1 MGLEQSKQ
9 KFLWV
14 LGEADRGDTF
24 TGEARRFVLPEGFEE
39 RIKEVGL
46 LVREWAPQP
55 EILAHSSTG
64 GFLGDG
70 SFENRLAREGVG
82 ETRGAVRPWA
92 TRRDEHVTSEM
103 AENAVKTSMASADG
117 DEMRKR
123 AADFL
128 TIY

>member
-14 LGEADRGDTF
+14 LGEADRGDIF

-46 LVREWAPQP
+46 VVREWAPQP
-55 EILAHSSTG
+55 KILAHSSTG

-82 ETRGAVRPWA
+82 ETRGA
-92 TRRDEHVTSEM
+92 
-103 AENAVKTSMASADG
+103 DG